1 MSDMK
6 VYIAGSTGMVGRSLV
21 KRFTSEGSLEVL
33 TSNSKDLDLLNNSD
47 VTNFFIKHKPNVVI
61 DAAAKVGGIYAN
73 STNPVDFLIDNLT
86 IQNNLMTAA
95 HQIDCSKFIF
105 LSSSCV
111 YPKLAKQP
119 IKESYLLTGEL
130 EKTNQAYAV
139 AKIAGM
145 KLVEGFQSQYDRKW
159 FSVMPT
165 NLYGEF
171 DNFAKDSSHV
181 LPAMIRKFHEAKIN
195 NDDVTLWGDG
205 KPLREFL
212 HVNDLA
218 DAILLLLIKYKENEP
233 VNIGVGEDLSI
244 LELST
249 LIKDVVGFTGEIHWD
264 QTKPNGTP
272 RKLLDI
278 SKLKNLG
285 WEPKIDLR
293 QGITSTYK
301 WFVSKLDSKSNDL
314 KI

>member
-1 MSDMK
+1 MK

-21 KRFTSEGSLEVL
+21 KRFKRDASFEICT
-33 TSNSKDLDLLNNSD
+33 TNSKDLDLRNKSD
-47 VTNFFIKHKPNVVI
+47 VMDFFIDIKPDVVI

-73 STNPVDFLIDNLT
+73 SIQPVDFLVDNLT

-95 HQIDCSKFIF
+95 HQIGCSRFIF

-111 YPKLAKQP
+111 YPKFANQP

-130 EKTNQAYAV
+130 EKTNQAYAI

-145 KLVEGFQSQYDRKW
+145 KLIESFQSQFDRKW

-171 DNFAKDSSHV
+171 DNFSKESSHV

-195 NDDVTLWGDG
+195 NESVTLWGDG
-205 KPLREFL
+205 SPLREFL
-212 HVNDLA
+212 HVEDLA
-218 DAILLLLIKYKENEP
+218 DAILLLLNRYKENEP

-244 LELST
+244 IDLSN
-249 LIKDVVGFTGEIHWD
+249 LIKDVVGFTGEVYWD
-264 QTKPNGTP
+264 PTKPNGTP

-278 SKLKNLG
+278 SKLKDLG
-285 WEPKIDLR
+285 WEPKIDLV
-293 QGITSTYK
+293 QGITTTYK
-301 WFVSKLDSKSNDL
+301 WFVSKLNAKSNEL
-314 KI
+314 KF

>member
-1 MSDMK
+1 MK

-21 KRFTSEGSLEVL
+21 KRFKRDASFEVC
-33 TSNSKDLDLLNNSD
+33 TTNSKDLDLRNKSD
-47 VTNFFIKHKPNVVI
+47 VMDFFIDIKPDVVI

-73 STNPVDFLIDNLT
+73 SIQPIDFLVDNLT

-95 HQIDCSKFIF
+95 HQIGCSRFIF

-111 YPKLAKQP
+111 YPKFANQP

-130 EKTNQAYAV
+130 EKTNQAYAT

-145 KLVEGFQSQYDRKW
+145 KLIESFQSQFDRKW

-171 DNFAKDSSHV
+171 DNFSKESSHV

-195 NDDVTLWGDG
+195 NESVTLWGDG
-205 KPLREFL
+205 SPLREFL
-212 HVNDLA
+212 HVEDLA
-218 DAILLLLIKYKENEP
+218 DAILLLLNRYKENEP

-244 LELST
+244 MDLSN
-249 LIKDVVGFTGEIHWD
+249 LIKDVVGFTGEVYWD
-264 QTKPNGTP
+264 PTKPNGTP
-272 RKLLDI
+272 RKLLDV
-278 SKLKNLG
+278 SKLKDLG
-285 WEPKIDLR
+285 WEPKIDLV
-293 QGITSTYK
+293 QGITTTYK
-301 WFVSKLDSKSNDL
+301 WFVSKLNVKSNEL

>member
-1 MSDMK
+1 MK

-21 KRFTSEGSLEVL
+21 KRFTRDSSFEVL
-33 TSNSKDLDLLNNSD
+33 TTNSTELDLRNKSD
-47 VTNFFIKHKPNVVI
+47 VMDYFTNHKPDVVI

-73 STNPVDFLIDNLT
+73 STQPVDFLIDNLT
-86 IQNNLMTAA
+86 IQNNLMVAA
-95 HQIDCSKFIF
+95 NEINCTKFIF

-119 IKESYLLTGEL
+119 IKESYLLSGEL
-130 EKTNQAYAV
+130 ERTNQAYAI

-145 KLVEGFQSQYDRKW
+145 KLIESFQTQYGRKW

-171 DNFAKDSSHV
+171 DNFSKEFSHV

-195 NDDVTLWGDG
+195 NESVTLWGDG
-205 KPLREFL
+205 SPLREFL
-212 HVNDLA
+212 HVDDLA
-218 DAILLLLIKYKENEP
+218 EAVLLLLNSYKENEP
-233 VNIGVGEDLSI
+233 VNIGVGDDLSI
-244 LELST
+244 MELSN
-249 LIKDVVGFTGEIHWD
+249 LIKDVVGFKGQVYWD

-285 WEPKIDLR
+285 WKPKIDLF
-293 QGITSTYK
+293 QGVTSTYE
-301 WFVSKLDSKSNDL
+301 WFVSEFHSKSNEL

>member
-1 MSDMK
+1 MK

-21 KRFTSEGSLEVL
+21 KRFTRESSFEVL
-33 TSNSKDLDLLNNSD
+33 TTNSKELDLRNKSD
-47 VTNFFIKHKPNVVI
+47 VMDFFVKNKPDVII

-73 STNPVDFLIDNLT
+73 SIQPVDFLVDNLT

-95 HQIDCSKFIF
+95 HQIDCSRFIF

-111 YPKLAKQP
+111 YPKFANQP

-130 EKTNQAYAV
+130 EKTNQAYAT

-145 KLVEGFQSQYDRKW
+145 KLIESFQSQFDRKW

-171 DNFAKDSSHV
+171 DNFSKESSHV

-195 NDDVTLWGDG
+195 NESVTLWGDG
-205 KPLREFL
+205 SPLREFL
-212 HVNDLA
+212 HVEDLA
-218 DAILLLLIKYKENEP
+218 DAILLLLNRYKENEP

-244 LELST
+244 MDLSN
-249 LIKDVVGFTGEIHWD
+249 LIKDVVGFTGEVYWD
-264 QTKPNGTP
+264 PTKPNGTP
-272 RKLLDI
+272 RKLLDV
-278 SKLKNLG
+278 SKLKDLG
-285 WEPKIDLR
+285 WEPKIDLV
-293 QGITSTYK
+293 QGITTTYK
-301 WFVSKLDSKSNDL
+301 WFVSKLNVKSNEL

>member
-1 MSDMK
+1 MDFF
-6 VYIAGSTGMVGRSLV
+6 V
-21 KRFTSEGSLEVL
+21 K
-33 TSNSKDLDLLNNSD
+33 N
-47 VTNFFIKHKPNVVI
+47 KPDVVI

-73 STNPVDFLIDNLT
+73 STQPVDFLIDNLT

-95 HQIDCSKFIF
+95 HQIGCSKFIF

-111 YPKLAKQP
+111 YPKLVKQP
-119 IKESYLLTGEL
+119 IKENYLLTGEL
-130 EKTNQAYAV
+130 EQTNQAYAI

-145 KLVEGFQSQYDRKW
+145 KLIEGFQSQYNRKW

-171 DNFAKDSSHV
+171 DNFSKESSHV

-195 NDDVTLWGDG
+195 NESVTLWGDG
-205 KPLREFL
+205 NPLREFL

-218 DAILLLLIKYKENEP
+218 DAVLLLLIKYKENEP

-244 LELST
+244 MALSN
-249 LIKDVVGFTGEIHWD
+249 LIKDVVGFTGEVHWD
-264 QTKPNGTP
+264 STKPNGTP

-278 SKLKNLG
+278 SKLKDLG
-285 WEPKIDLR
+285 WEPKIDLV
-293 QGITSTYK
+293 QGITSTYE
-301 WFVSKLDSKSNDL
+301 WFVSKFDAKSKEL

>member
-1 MSDMK
+1 MK

-21 KRFTSEGSLEVL
+21 KRFTKDNSFEVF
-33 TSNSKDLDLLNNSD
+33 TSISKDLDLRSKSD
-47 VTNFFIKHKPNVVI
+47 VMDYFVKNKPDVVI

-73 STNPVDFLIDNLT
+73 STQPVDFLIDNLT

-95 HQIDCSKFIF
+95 HQIGCSKFIF

-111 YPKLAKQP
+111 YPKLVKQP
-119 IKESYLLTGEL
+119 IKENYLLTGEL
-130 EKTNQAYAV
+130 EQTNQAYAI

-145 KLVEGFQSQYDRKW
+145 KLIEGFQSQYNRKW

-171 DNFAKDSSHV
+171 DNFSKESSHV

-195 NDDVTLWGDG
+195 NESVTLWGDG
-205 KPLREFL
+205 NPLREFL

-218 DAILLLLIKYKENEP
+218 DAVLLLLIKYKENEP

-244 LELST
+244 MALSN
-249 LIKDVVGFTGEIHWD
+249 LIKDVVGFTGEVRWD
-264 QTKPNGTP
+264 STKPNGTP

-278 SKLKNLG
+278 SKLKDLG
-285 WEPKIDLR
+285 WEPKIDLVK
-293 QGITSTYK
+293 GITSTYE
-301 WFVSKLDSKSNDL
+301 WFVSKFEAKSNEL

>member
-1 MSDMK
+1 MK

-21 KRFTSEGSLEVL
+21 KRFTRENSFEIL
-33 TSNSKDLDLLNNSD
+33 TTKSKDLDLRNKSAVMD
-47 VTNFFIKHKPNVVI
+47 FFTQQNPDIVI

-73 STNPVDFLIDNLT
+73 STQPVDFLIDNLT

-119 IKESYLLTGEL
+119 IKENYLLTGEL
-130 EKTNQAYAV
+130 EKTNEAYAI

-145 KLVEGFQSQYDRKW
+145 KLIESFQSQFDRKW

-171 DNFAKDSSHV
+171 DNFSKESSHV

-195 NDDVTLWGDG
+195 NQSVTLWGDG
-205 KPLREFL
+205 SPLREFL
-212 HVNDLA
+212 HINDLA
-218 DAILLLLIKYKENEP
+218 EAVLLLLNNYKENEP
-233 VNIGVGEDLSI
+233 VNIGVGEDMSI
-244 LELST
+244 MELSN
-249 LIKDVVGFTGEIHWD
+249 LIKDVVGFKGEVYWD

-285 WEPKIDLR
+285 WAPKIDLV
-293 QGITSTYK
+293 QGVTSTYD
-301 WFVSKLDSKSNDL
+301 WFVSEFDSKSDKL

>member
-1 MSDMK
+1 MK

-21 KRFTSEGSLEVL
+21 KRFTKDNSFEVF
-33 TSNSKDLDLLNNSD
+33 TSISKDLDLRSKSD
-47 VTNFFIKHKPNVVI
+47 VMDYFVKNKPDVVI

-73 STNPVDFLIDNLT
+73 STQPVDFLIDNLT

-95 HQIDCSKFIF
+95 HQIGCSKFIF

-119 IKESYLLTGEL
+119 IKENYLLTGEL
-130 EKTNQAYAV
+130 EQTNQAYAI

-145 KLVEGFQSQYDRKW
+145 KLIEGFQSQYNRKW

-171 DNFAKDSSHV
+171 DNFSKESSHV

-195 NDDVTLWGDG
+195 NESVTLWGDG
-205 KPLREFL
+205 NPLREFL

-218 DAILLLLIKYKENEP
+218 DAVLLLLIKYKENEP

-244 LELST
+244 MALSN
-249 LIKDVVGFTGEIHWD
+249 LIKDVVGFTGEVRWD
-264 QTKPNGTP
+264 STKPNGTP

-278 SKLKNLG
+278 SKLKDLG
-285 WEPKIDLR
+285 WEPKIDLVK
-293 QGITSTYK
+293 GITSTYE
-301 WFVSKLDSKSNDL
+301 WFVSKFEAKSNEL

>member
-1 MSDMK
+1 
-6 VYIAGSTGMVGRSLV
+6 MVGRSLV
-21 KRFTSEGSLEVL
+21 KRFTKDNSFEVF
-33 TSNSKDLDLLNNSD
+33 TSISKDLDLRSKSD
-47 VTNFFIKHKPNVVI
+47 VMDYFVKNKPDVVI

-73 STNPVDFLIDNLT
+73 STQPVDFLIDNLT

-95 HQIDCSKFIF
+95 HQIGCSKFIF

-111 YPKLAKQP
+111 YPKLVKQP
-119 IKESYLLTGEL
+119 IKENYLLTGEL
-130 EKTNQAYAV
+130 EQTNQAYAI

-145 KLVEGFQSQYDRKW
+145 KLIEGFQSQYNRKW

-171 DNFAKDSSHV
+171 DNFSKESSHV

-195 NDDVTLWGDG
+195 NESVTLWGDG
-205 KPLREFL
+205 NPLREFL

-218 DAILLLLIKYKENEP
+218 DAVLLLLIKYKENEP

-244 LELST
+244 MALSN
-249 LIKDVVGFTGEIHWD
+249 LIKDVVGFTGEVRWD
-264 QTKPNGTP
+264 STKPNGTP

-278 SKLKNLG
+278 SKLKDLG
-285 WEPKIDLR
+285 WEPKIDLVK
-293 QGITSTYK
+293 GITSTYE
-301 WFVSKLDSKSNDL
+301 WFVSKFEAKSNEL

>member
-1 MSDMK
+1 MK
-6 VYIAGSTGMVGRSLV
+6 VYIAGSAGMVGRSLV
-21 KRFTSEGSLEVL
+21 KRF
-33 TSNSKDLDLLNNSD
+33 SKDNSFELLTTKSKLLDLRNKSD
-47 VTNFFIKHKPNVVI
+47 VMDFLTQHKPDIVI

-73 STNPVDFLIDNLT
+73 STQPVDFLIDNLT

-95 HQIDCSKFIF
+95 HQIDCSKFVF

-111 YPKLAKQP
+111 YPKLAIQP
-119 IKESYLLTGEL
+119 IKESYLLSGEL
-130 EKTNQAYAV
+130 EKTNEAYAI

-145 KLVEGFQSQYDRKW
+145 KLIESFQSQYSRKW

-171 DNFAKDSSHV
+171 DNFSKESSHV
-181 LPAMIRKFHEAKIN
+181 LPAMIRKFHEAKRN
-195 NDDVTLWGDG
+195 NESVSLWGDG
-205 KPLREFL
+205 SPLREFL
-212 HVNDLA
+212 HVSDLA
-218 DAILLLLIKYKENEP
+218 EAVLLLLNNYKENEP
-233 VNIGVGEDLSI
+233 VNIGVGQDLSI
-244 LELST
+244 MELAN
-249 LIKDVVGFTGEIHWD
+249 LIKKVVGFKGEIYWD

-285 WEPKIDLR
+285 WAPKIDLI
-293 QGITSTYK
+293 QGVTSTYE
-301 WFVSKLDSKSNDL
+301 WFVSEFDSKSNEL

>member
-1 MSDMK
+1 
-6 VYIAGSTGMVGRSLV
+6 MVGRSLV
-21 KRFTSEGSLEVL
+21 KRFKRDASFEVC
-33 TSNSKDLDLLNNSD
+33 TTNSKDLDLRNKSD
-47 VTNFFIKHKPNVVI
+47 VMDFFIDIKPDVVI

-73 STNPVDFLIDNLT
+73 SIQPIDFLVDNLT

-95 HQIDCSKFIF
+95 HQIGCSRFIF

-111 YPKLAKQP
+111 YPKFANQP

-130 EKTNQAYAV
+130 EKTNQAYAT

-145 KLVEGFQSQYDRKW
+145 KLIESFQSQFDRKW

-171 DNFAKDSSHV
+171 DNFSKESSHV

-195 NDDVTLWGDG
+195 NESVTLWGDG
-205 KPLREFL
+205 SPLREFL
-212 HVNDLA
+212 HVEDLA
-218 DAILLLLIKYKENEP
+218 DAILLLLNRYKENEP

-244 LELST
+244 MDLSN
-249 LIKDVVGFTGEIHWD
+249 LIKDVVGFTGEVYWD
-264 QTKPNGTP
+264 PTKPNGTP
-272 RKLLDI
+272 RKLLDV
-278 SKLKNLG
+278 SKLKDLG
-285 WEPKIDLR
+285 WEPKIDLV
-293 QGITSTYK
+293 QGITTTYK
-301 WFVSKLDSKSNDL
+301 WFVSKLNVKSNEL

>member
-1 MSDMK
+1 MK

-21 KRFTSEGSLEVL
+21 KRFSKDNSFEVL
-33 TSNSKDLDLLNNSD
+33 TTKSKLLDLRNKSD
-47 VTNFFIKHKPNVVI
+47 VMDFLTQHKPDIVI

-73 STNPVDFLIDNLT
+73 STQPVDFLIDNLT

-95 HQIDCSKFIF
+95 HQIDCSKFVF

-111 YPKLAKQP
+111 YPKLAIQP
-119 IKESYLLTGEL
+119 IKESYLLSGEL
-130 EKTNQAYAV
+130 EKTNEAYAI

-145 KLVEGFQSQYDRKW
+145 KLIESFQSQYGRKW

-171 DNFAKDSSHV
+171 DNFSKESSHV
-181 LPAMIRKFHEAKIN
+181 LPAMIRKFHEAKRN
-195 NDDVTLWGDG
+195 NESVYLWGDG
-205 KPLREFL
+205 SPLREFL
-212 HVNDLA
+212 HVSDLA
-218 DAILLLLIKYKENEP
+218 EAVLLLLNNYKENEP
-233 VNIGVGEDLSI
+233 VNIGVGQDLSI
-244 LELST
+244 MELAN
-249 LIKDVVGFTGEIHWD
+249 LIKKVVGFKGEVYWD

-285 WEPKIDLR
+285 WGPKIDLI
-293 QGITSTYK
+293 QGVTSTYE
-301 WFVSKLDSKSNDL
+301 WFVSEFDSKSNEL

>member
-1 MSDMK
+1 MK

-21 KRFTSEGSLEVL
+21 KRFTRESSFEVL
-33 TSNSKDLDLLNNSD
+33 TTNSKDLDLRNKSD
-47 VTNFFIKHKPNVVI
+47 VIDFFVKHKPEVVI
-61 DAAAKVGGIYAN
+61 DSAAKVGGIYAN
-73 STNPVDFLIDNLT
+73 SSQPVDFLIDNLT
-86 IQNNLMTAA
+86 IQNNLMMAA
-95 HQIDCSKFIF
+95 HKIDSAKFIF

-130 EKTNQAYAV
+130 EKTNQAYAI

-145 KLVEGFQSQYDRKW
+145 KLIESFQSQYARKW

-171 DNFAKDSSHV
+171 DNFSKESSHV

-195 NDDVTLWGDG
+195 NESVTLWGDG
-205 KPLREFL
+205 SPLREFL
-212 HVNDLA
+212 HVDDLA
-218 DAILLLLIKYKENEP
+218 EAVLLLLNNYKENEP

-244 LELST
+244 MELSN
-249 LIKDVVGFTGEIHWD
+249 LIKDAVGFKGKVYWD

-278 SKLKNLG
+278 SKLKDLG
-285 WEPKIDLR
+285 WMPKIDLVK
-293 QGITSTYK
+293 GVASTYD
-301 WFVSKLDSKSNDL
+301 WFVSEFDSKSNEL

>member
-1 MSDMK
+1 MK

-21 KRFTSEGSLEVL
+21 KRFTRENSFEVL
-33 TSNSKDLDLLNNSD
+33 TTKSKDLDLRNKSAVMD
-47 VTNFFIKHKPNVVI
+47 FFTQQNPDIVI

-73 STNPVDFLIDNLT
+73 STQPVDFLIDNLT

-119 IKESYLLTGEL
+119 IKENYLLTGEL
-130 EKTNQAYAV
+130 EKTNEAYAI

-145 KLVEGFQSQYDRKW
+145 KLIESFQSQFDRKW

-171 DNFAKDSSHV
+171 DNFSKESSHV

-195 NDDVTLWGDG
+195 NKNVEVWGSG
-205 KPLREFL
+205 LIKREFIN
-212 HVNDLA
+212 VKDLA
-218 DAILLLLIKYKENEP
+218 QAVLFLINKKILVGHI
-233 VNIGVGEDLSI
+233 NIGGSEHI
-244 LELST
+244 T
-249 LIKDVVGFTGEIHWD
+249 I
-264 QTKPNGTP
+264 
-272 RKLLDI
+272 
-278 SKLKNLG
+278 KNL
-285 WEPKIDLR
+285 
-293 QGITSTYK
+293 
-301 WFVSKLDSKSNDL
+301 SNCVYPS
-314 KI
+314 IVT

>member
-1 MSDMK
+1 MK

-21 KRFTSEGSLEVL
+21 QRFKRDTSFEVC
-33 TSNSKDLDLLNNSD
+33 TTNSKDLDLRNKSD
-47 VTNFFIKHKPNVVI
+47 VMDFFIDIKPDVVV

-73 STNPVDFLIDNLT
+73 SIQPVDFLVDNLT

-95 HQIDCSKFIF
+95 HQIGCSRFIF

-111 YPKLAKQP
+111 YPKFANQP

-130 EKTNQAYAV
+130 EKTNQAYAT

-145 KLVEGFQSQYDRKW
+145 KLIESFQSQFDRKW

-171 DNFAKDSSHV
+171 DNFSKESSHV

-195 NDDVTLWGDG
+195 NESVTLWGDG
-205 KPLREFL
+205 SPLREFL
-212 HVNDLA
+212 HVEDLA
-218 DAILLLLIKYKENEP
+218 DAILLLLNRYKENEP

-244 LELST
+244 MDLSN
-249 LIKDVVGFTGEIHWD
+249 LIKDVVGFTGEVYWD
-264 QTKPNGTP
+264 PTKPNGTP
-272 RKLLDI
+272 RKLLDV
-278 SKLKNLG
+278 SKLKDLG
-285 WEPKIDLR
+285 WEPKIDLV
-293 QGITSTYK
+293 QGITTTYK
-301 WFVSKLDSKSNDL
+301 WFVSKLNVKSNEL

>member
-1 MSDMK
+1 MK

-21 KRFTSEGSLEVL
+21 KRFTKDNSFKVF
-33 TSNSKDLDLLNNSD
+33 TSISKDLDLRNKSD
-47 VTNFFIKHKPNVVI
+47 VMDFFVKNKPDVVI

-73 STNPVDFLIDNLT
+73 STQPVDFLIDNLT

-95 HQIDCSKFIF
+95 HQIGCSKFIF

-111 YPKLAKQP
+111 YPKLVKQP
-119 IKESYLLTGEL
+119 IKENYLLTGEL
-130 EKTNQAYAV
+130 EQTNQAYAI

-145 KLVEGFQSQYDRKW
+145 KLIEGFQSQYNRKW

-171 DNFAKDSSHV
+171 DNFSKESSHV

-195 NDDVTLWGDG
+195 NESVTLWGDG
-205 KPLREFL
+205 NPLREFL

-218 DAILLLLIKYKENEP
+218 DAVLLLLIKYKENEP

-244 LELST
+244 MALSN
-249 LIKDVVGFTGEIHWD
+249 LIKDVVGFTGEVRWD
-264 QTKPNGTP
+264 STKPNGTP

-278 SKLKNLG
+278 SKLKDLG
-285 WEPKIDLR
+285 WEPKIDLVK
-293 QGITSTYK
+293 GITSTYE
-301 WFVSKLDSKSNDL
+301 WFVSKFEAKSNEL

>member
-1 MSDMK
+1 MK

-21 KRFTSEGSLEVL
+21 KRFTNDTSFEVL
-33 TSNSKDLDLLNNSD
+33 TSNSKDLDLRNKSD
-47 VTNFFIKHKPNVVI
+47 VMDFFIKNKPEVVI
-61 DAAAKVGGIYAN
+61 DAAAKVGGIHAN
-73 STNPVDFLIDNLT
+73 STQPVDFLIDNLA

-95 HQIDCSKFIF
+95 HHIDCSKFIF

-111 YPKLAKQP
+111 YPRLAKQP
-119 IKESYLLTGEL
+119 IKENYLLTGEL
-130 EKTNQAYAV
+130 EKTNQAYAI

-145 KLVEGFQSQYDRKW
+145 KLIESYQYQYGRKW

-171 DNFAKDSSHV
+171 DNFSIDSSHV

-195 NDDVTLWGDG
+195 NENVSLWGDG
-205 KPLREFL
+205 SPLREFL

-218 DAILLLLIKYKENEP
+218 EAVLLLLISYKENEP
-233 VNIGVGEDLSI
+233 VNIGVGEDLSVM
-244 LELST
+244 ELSN
-249 LIKDVVGFTGEIHWD
+249 LIKDVVGFTGEVNWD
-264 QTKPNGTP
+264 KTRPNGTP

-285 WEPKIDLR
+285 WESKIDLVK
-293 QGITSTYK
+293 GITSTYE
-301 WFVSKLDSKSNDL
+301 WFVSKFDAESKEL

>member
-1 MSDMK
+1 MK

-21 KRFTSEGSLEVL
+21 KRFTRENSFEVL
-33 TSNSKDLDLLNNSD
+33 TSKSKDLDLRNKSD
-47 VTNFFIKHKPNVVI
+47 VMDFFTEQNPDIVI

-73 STNPVDFLIDNLT
+73 STEPVDFLIDNLT
-86 IQNNLMTAA
+86 IQNNLMAAA
-95 HQIDCSKFIF
+95 HQINSSKFIF

-111 YPKLAKQP
+111 YPKLSKQP
-119 IKESYLLTGEL
+119 IKENYLLTGEL
-130 EKTNQAYAV
+130 EKTNEAYAI

-145 KLVEGFQSQYDRKW
+145 KLIESFQSQYDRKW

-171 DNFAKDSSHV
+171 DNFSKESSHV

-195 NDDVTLWGDG
+195 NQSVTLWGDG
-205 KPLREFL
+205 SPLREFL

-218 DAILLLLIKYKENEP
+218 EAVLLLLNNYIDNEP

-244 LELST
+244 MELSQ
-249 LIKDVVGFTGEIHWD
+249 LIKDVVGFKGEVHWD

-285 WEPKIDLR
+285 WSPKIDLV
-293 QGITSTYK
+293 QGITSTYE
-301 WFVSKLDSKSNDL
+301 WFVSQFDSISNEL

>member
-1 MSDMK
+1 MK

-21 KRFTSEGSLEVL
+21 KRFTNDTSFEVL
-33 TSNSKDLDLLNNSD
+33 TSNSKDLDLRNKSD
-47 VTNFFIKHKPNVVI
+47 VMDFFIINKPEVVI
-61 DAAAKVGGIYAN
+61 DAAAKVGGIHAN
-73 STNPVDFLIDNLT
+73 STQPVDFLIDNLA

-95 HQIDCSKFIF
+95 QHIDCSKFIF

-119 IKESYLLTGEL
+119 IKENYLLTGEL
-130 EKTNQAYAV
+130 EKTNQAYAI

-145 KLVEGFQSQYDRKW
+145 KLIESYQYQYGRKW

-171 DNFAKDSSHV
+171 DNFSIDSSHV

-195 NDDVTLWGDG
+195 NDDVVLWGDG
-205 KPLREFL
+205 SPLREFL

-218 DAILLLLIKYKENEP
+218 EAVLLLLIGYKENEP

-244 LELST
+244 MQLSN
-249 LIKDVVGFTGEIHWD
+249 LIKDVVGFTGEVNWD
-264 QTKPNGTP
+264 QTRPNGTP

-285 WEPKIDLR
+285 WEPKIDLVK
-293 QGITSTYK
+293 GITSTYE
-301 WFVSKLDSKSNDL
+301 WFVSKFDAKSKEL

>member
-6 VYIAGSTGMVGRSLV
+6 IFIAGSTGMVGRSLV

-33 TSNSKDLDLLNNSD
+33 TSKSKDLDLLNKSE
-47 VTNFFIKHKPNVVI
+47 VLNFFIKHKPDVVI

-73 STNPVDFLIDNLT
+73 STKPVDFLIDNLT
-86 IQNNLMTAA
+86 IQNNLMTSA

-111 YPKLAKQP
+111 YPKLAQQP
-119 IKESYLLTGEL
+119 IKEKYLLTGEL
-130 EKTNQAYAV
+130 EKTNQAYAI

-145 KLVEGFQSQYDRKW
+145 KLLESYQSQYDRKW

-171 DNFAKDSSHV
+171 DNFSLDSSHV

-195 NDDVTLWGDG
+195 NDDVVLWGDG
-205 KPLREFL
+205 TPLREFL

-218 DAILLLLIKYKENEP
+218 DAHVLGLEYLLNGGESEVFNLGNGNGFSVREVIAAAEDVTGMVISVQECDRRIGDPPALIGTSEKARKILNWQPQYP
-233 VNIGVGEDLSI
+233 G
-244 LELST
+244 
-249 LIKDVVGFTGEIHWD
+249 IKDIVSHAWQWH
-264 QTKPNGTP
+264 QTRHK
-272 RKLLDI
+272 
-278 SKLKNLG
+278 
-285 WEPKIDLR
+285 
-293 QGITSTYK
+293 
-301 WFVSKLDSKSNDL
+301 
-314 KI
+314 

>member
-1 MSDMK
+1 
-6 VYIAGSTGMVGRSLV
+6 MVGRSLV
-21 KRFTSEGSLEVL
+21 KRFKRDTSFDVF
-33 TSNSKDLDLLNNSD
+33 TTNSKDLDLRSKSD
-47 VTNFFIKHKPNVVI
+47 VMDFFIDNKPDVVV

-73 STNPVDFLIDNLT
+73 STQPVDFLVDNLT

-95 HQIDCSKFIF
+95 HQIDCSRFIF

-111 YPKLAKQP
+111 YPKFANQP

-130 EKTNQAYAV
+130 EKTNQAYAI

-145 KLVEGFQSQYDRKW
+145 KLIESFQSQYGRKW
-159 FSVMPT
+159 FTVMPT

-171 DNFAKDSSHV
+171 DNFSKDSSHV

-195 NDDVTLWGDG
+195 NESVALWGDG
-205 KPLREFL
+205 SPLREFL
-212 HVNDLA
+212 HVEDLS
-218 DAILLLLIKYKENEP
+218 DAILLLLNRYTENEP

-244 LELST
+244 MELSN
-249 LIKDVVGFTGEIHWD
+249 LIKEVVGFAGEVHWD
-264 QTKPNGTP
+264 PTKPNGTP

-278 SKLKNLG
+278 SKLRDLG
-285 WEPKIDLR
+285 WEPKIDLL
-293 QGITSTYK
+293 QGVASTYK
-301 WFVSKLDSKSNDL
+301 WFVSKLDSKSSDL

>member
-1 MSDMK
+1 MM
-6 VYIAGSTGMVGRSLV
+6 
-21 KRFTSEGSLEVL
+21 
-33 TSNSKDLDLLNNSD
+33 
-47 VTNFFIKHKPNVVI
+47 
-61 DAAAKVGGIYAN
+61 
-73 STNPVDFLIDNLT
+73 
-86 IQNNLMTAA
+86 AA
-95 HQIDCSKFIF
+95 HQMNCVKFIF

-130 EKTNQAYAV
+130 EKTNQAYAI

-145 KLVEGFQSQYDRKW
+145 KLIESFQSQYARKW

-171 DNFAKDSSHV
+171 DNFSKESSHV

-195 NDDVTLWGDG
+195 SESVTLWGDG
-205 KPLREFL
+205 SPLREFL
-212 HVNDLA
+212 HVDDLA
-218 DAILLLLIKYKENEP
+218 KAVLLLLNNYKENEP
-233 VNIGVGEDLSI
+233 VNIGVGDDLSI
-244 LELST
+244 MELSN
-249 LIKDVVGFTGEIHWD
+249 LIKDVVGFKGQVYWD

-285 WEPKIDLR
+285 WAPTIGLV
-293 QGITSTYK
+293 QGVTSTYE
-301 WFVSKLDSKSNDL
+301 WFVSEFDSKSNEL

>member
-1 MSDMK
+1 MK

-21 KRFTSEGSLEVL
+21 KRFKRDTSFEVC
-33 TSNSKDLDLLNNSD
+33 TTNSKDLDLRNKSD
-47 VTNFFIKHKPNVVI
+47 VMDFFIDIKPDVVV

-73 STNPVDFLIDNLT
+73 SIQPVDFLVDNLT

-95 HQIDCSKFIF
+95 HQIGCSRFIF

-111 YPKLAKQP
+111 YPKFANQP

-130 EKTNQAYAV
+130 EKTNQAYAI

-145 KLVEGFQSQYDRKW
+145 KLIESFQSQFDRKW

-171 DNFAKDSSHV
+171 DNFSKESSHV

-195 NDDVTLWGDG
+195 NESVTLWGDG
-205 KPLREFL
+205 SPLREFL
-212 HVNDLA
+212 HVEDLA
-218 DAILLLLIKYKENEP
+218 DAILLLLNRYKENEP

-244 LELST
+244 MDLSN
-249 LIKDVVGFTGEIHWD
+249 LIKDVVGFTGEVYWD
-264 QTKPNGTP
+264 PTKPNGTP
-272 RKLLDI
+272 RKLLDV
-278 SKLKNLG
+278 SKLKDLG
-285 WEPKIDLR
+285 WEPKIDLV
-293 QGITSTYK
+293 QGITTTYK
-301 WFVSKLDSKSNDL
+301 WFVSKLNVKSNEL

>member
-1 MSDMK
+1 MK

-33 TSNSKDLDLLNNSD
+33 TSNSKNLDLQNKSD
-47 VTNFFIKHKPNVVI
+47 VMDFFIRNKPDVVI

-73 STNPVDFLIDNLT
+73 STQPVDFLIDNLT

-119 IKESYLLTGEL
+119 IKENYLLTGEL
-130 EKTNQAYAV
+130 EKTNQAYAI

-145 KLVEGFQSQYDRKW
+145 KLIESYQYQYDRKW

-171 DNFAKDSSHV
+171 DNFSIDSSHV

-195 NDDVTLWGDG
+195 NESVSLWGDG
-205 KPLREFL
+205 SPLREFL
-212 HVNDLA
+212 HVDDLA
-218 DAILLLLIKYKENEP
+218 EAVLLLLISYKENEP

-244 LELST
+244 MELSN
-249 LIKDVVGFTGEIHWD
+249 LIKDVVGFTGEVNWD
-264 QTKPNGTP
+264 QTRPNGTP

-285 WEPKIDLR
+285 WEPKIDLVK
-293 QGITSTYK
+293 GITSTYK
-301 WFVSKLDSKSNDL
+301 WFVSKFDAKSKEL
-314 KI
+314 KV